1 MELRP
6 PLSSSDEGSYP
17 LAGQAI
23 TGGPLSLSPE
33 QPIKKNIGGHVGSA
47 LTAMGVSTR
56 TVVADPVTV
65 GLEEV
70 PSTSPDLPVGEPQV
84 DQASLA
90 TPEAARDSAA
100 VPDTGLPPVQAE
112 VPEPG
117 KTGRGKP
124 GSIRVSKLR
133 PRRRRRV
140 RMRYL
145 MQAWSV
151 SLLVHVVILLALAAA
166 TFTAKDA
173 VKKILNFDSALAGF
187 RDGEQ
192 EVLPIYAD
200 PDNIRRD
207 RAVGDENANKPGE
220 PALVVMSEGEG
231 DEGEAQSPWV
241 RQEAVHHRGRRG
253 FVVLGKAASTKEQA
267 FPASRLTGWVGRP

>member
-1 MELRP
+1 M
-6 PLSSSDEGSYP
+6 
-17 LAGQAI
+17 
-23 TGGPLSLSPE
+23 
-33 QPIKKNIGGHVGSA
+33 
-47 LTAMGVSTR
+47 
-56 TVVADPVTV
+56 
-65 GLEEV
+65 
-70 PSTSPDLPVGEPQV
+70 

-90 TPEAARDSAA
+90 TPEAARDSAPG
-100 VPDTGLPPVQAE
+100 PDTGLPPVQAE

-151 SLLVHVVILLALAAA
+151 SLLVHVVILSALAAA

-187 RDGEQ
+187 RNGEQ

-207 RAVGDENANKPGE
+207 HAVGDENANKPGE

-231 DEGEAQSPWV
+231 DDGGGSIATGCGRKRCTIEDAEGSWRWERPHQRRNKPSR
-241 RQEAVHHRGRRG
+241 RQD
-253 FVVLGKAASTKEQA
+253 
-267 FPASRLTGWVGRP
+267 